1 MKLLS
6 VLFLTSL
13 SAVAADQY
21 SITGYSPF
29 GYAEAKADW
38 QSRANS
44 WCPHQ
49 AVRTAQWALREV
61 PRTVTRCSHGECDD
75 VTIGTE
81 YQASA
86 NFRCR

>member
-13 SAVAADQY
+13 SALAADQY

-38 QSRANS
+38 QSRAS
-44 WCPHQ
+44 HWCSRG
-49 AVRTAQWALREV
+49 AVRTSQWTLQLQ

-75 VTIGTE
+75 VTIGIE
-81 YQASA
+81 YQAYA